1 MSPHKALPALALAAL
16 LTVALPGSAQAADPT
31 GFAATGF
38 TATLGGT
45 IQITEARAAYPT
57 GPVRADVSSARFSS
71 LGTVAGI
78 YAVTGEHRTGGT
90 AAEAGVAS
98 TELDF
103 TAATLST
110 GSVSARCV
118 TEPDSAPT
126 ARVRVHDAVVAV
138 PESARIN
145 VTGNPQPN
153 TTLQLPGGLGQI
165 VLNEQVTGADG
176 SLTVNALRLTLG
188 EGAGNLAGDVVIGS
202 ATCPSLVPPPE
213 EEEEE
218 IEEVEEPAEE
228 EAVVEEGVLI
238 SVAEDADAGHG
249 VKDVVFDVVDER
261 GALIDSCTTD
271 ASGRC
276 GVAFV
281 PGDRTYYACVSQT
294 PAGYGMPAPDEVC
307 DGPYRVA
314 PGAEVTIHEPFPL
327 LRAETGTETGTEAEA
342 EAETLPASAE
352 R

>member
-1 MSPHKALPALALAAL
+1 MSPHKALPAVTLAAVL
-16 LTVALPGSAQAADPT
+16 AVALPGSAQAADPT

-38 TATLGGT
+38 TATLGST
-45 IQITEARAAYPT
+45 VQITEARAAYPT

-98 TELDF
+98 TELDL
-103 TAATLST
+103 TATTLST

-126 ARVRVHDAVVAV
+126 ARVRVNDAVVAV
-138 PESARIN
+138 PESARVN

-153 TTLQLPGGLGQI
+153 TTLQLPGGLGRI

-188 EGAGNLAGDVVIGS
+188 EGAGLLAGDVVIGS
-202 ATCPSLVPPPE
+202 VTCPSLVPPPE
-213 EEEEE
+213 EEEQEE
-218 IEEVEEPAEE
+218 IEEPAEE

-261 GALIDSCTTD
+261 GALIDTCTTD

-327 LRAETGTETGTEAEA
+327 LRAETGTEAGD
-342 EAETLPASAE
+342 EAETLPAPAE

>member
-1 MSPHKALPALALAAL
+1 MSPRKALPAVALAAVL
-16 LTVALPGSAQAADPT
+16 AVALPGSAQAADPT

-38 TATLGGT
+38 TATLGST
-45 IQITEARAAYPT
+45 VQITEARAAYPT

-98 TELDF
+98 TELDL
-103 TAATLST
+103 TATTLST

-126 ARVRVHDAVVAV
+126 ARVRVNDAVVAV
-138 PESARIN
+138 PESARVN
-145 VTGNPQPN
+145 VTGSPQPN
-153 TTLQLPGGLGQI
+153 TILELPGGLGRI

-188 EGAGNLAGDVVIGS
+188 EGAGLLAGDVVIGS
-202 ATCPSLVPPPE
+202 VTCPSLVPPPE

-218 IEEVEEPAEE
+218 LEEVEEPAEE

-249 VKDVVFDVVDER
+249 VKDVVFDIVDER
-261 GALIDSCTTD
+261 GALIDTCTTD

-294 PAGYGMPAPDEVC
+294 PAGYAMPAPDEVC
-307 DGPYRVA
+307 DGPYRIA

-327 LRAETGTETGTEAEA
+327 LRAETGTEAGDG
-342 EAETLPASAE
+342 AETLPAPAE